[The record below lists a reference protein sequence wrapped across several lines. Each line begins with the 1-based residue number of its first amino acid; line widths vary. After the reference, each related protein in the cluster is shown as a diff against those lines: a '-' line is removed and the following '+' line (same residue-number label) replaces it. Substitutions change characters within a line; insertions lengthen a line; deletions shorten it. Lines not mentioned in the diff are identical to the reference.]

1 MLRMSVLTVSGE
13 TGSSPVISGRA
24 PSRGRREQA
33 QGAGTSRVTLPLQ
46 CAHGEVPVMA
56 GPRDEQA
63 GALAG
68 RSHLRASHADREQV
82 IETLKAA
89 FVQGRLAKDEF
100 DLRVSKNFGSR
111 TYAEIATLTADL
123 PVELIRASPPA
134 HPAPAQAQP
143 VSKVLMWGACVIMVG
158 AAGSI
163 LAALSTNTFLLL
175 VAGVLGILIA
185 APVAGTL
192 MLDWWRGNR
201 SGGQSPPRPA

>member
-1 MLRMSVLTVSGE
+1 
-13 TGSSPVISGRA
+13 
-24 PSRGRREQA
+24 
-33 QGAGTSRVTLPLQ
+33 
-46 CAHGEVPVMA
+46 MA

-100 DLRVSKNFGSR
+100 DLRVSKTFGSR

>member
-1 MLRMSVLTVSGE
+1 MADPGDE
-13 TGSSPVISGRA
+13 TA
-24 PSRGRREQA
+24 A
-33 QGAGTSRVTLPLQ
+33 
-46 CAHGEVPVMA
+46 
-56 GPRDEQA
+56 
-63 GALAG
+63 ALAG

-100 DLRVSKNFGSR
+100 DLRVSKTFGSR

-123 PVELIRASPPA
+123 PAGLIRTSPPA
-134 HPAPAQAQP
+134 GPAPAQAQP
-143 VSKVLMWGACVIMVG
+143 VSKVLMWGAWVILVG

-163 LAALSTNTFLLL
+163 LAGLSANAFLLL

-192 MLDWWRGNR
+192 MLDSWRENR

>member
-1 MLRMSVLTVSGE
+1 MA
-13 TGSSPVISGRA
+13 SPGDEKAAARA
-24 PSRGRREQA
+24 G
-33 QGAGTSRVTLPLQ
+33 
-46 CAHGEVPVMA
+46 H
-56 GPRDEQA
+56 
-63 GALAG
+63 
-68 RSHLRASHADREQV
+68 SHLRASHADREHV

-100 DLRVSKNFGSR
+100 DLRVSQTFGSR

-123 PVELIRASPPA
+123 PVELIRTSPPPV
-134 HPAPAQAQP
+134 PAPAQARP
-143 VSKVLMWGACVIMVG
+143 VSKVLMWGAWVILVG

-163 LAALSTNTFLLL
+163 VAGLSTNAFLLL

-192 MLDWWRGNR
+192 MLDSWRENR

>member
-1 MLRMSVLTVSGE
+1 
-13 TGSSPVISGRA
+13 
-24 PSRGRREQA
+24 
-33 QGAGTSRVTLPLQ
+33 VT
-46 CAHGEVPVMA
+46 A
-56 GPRDEQA
+56 GPGDEHTA
-63 GALAG
+63 ALAG
-68 RSHLRASHADREQV
+68 RGRLRASHADREQAV
-82 IETLKAA
+82 ETLKSA

-100 DLRVSKNFGSR
+100 DLRVSKTLGSR
-111 TYAEIATLTADL
+111 TYAEIARLTADL
-123 PVELIRASPPA
+123 PVDLIAASPPA
-134 HPAPAQAQP
+134 VPAPAQAQP

-192 MLDWWRGNR
+192 MLDLWRENR